1 MLVARGGLASA
12 AVTSP
17 ALLLVVLLLAAA
29 CGSGGDGSP
38 TPTGITS
45 GTAETTRGT
54 PTSGDAPP
62 AGTTRP
68 QARPIPVA
76 LLQPGDCFSL
86 LAPLAQVREAL
97 VVDCVEPH
105 DAELFFTAR
114 IEGDRYP
121 GENAVA
127 TFAQQQCLGAFEA
140 YVGVPYDD
148 SAVYAD
154 FFPLTAATW
163 ATGDHEVRCV
173 LFFPESGPITGSL
186 RGARR

>member
-1 MLVARGGLASA
+1 MFVARGRLASA
-12 AVTSP
+12 AATVAMASM
-17 ALLLVVLLLAAA
+17 LLLAAA
-29 CGSGGDGSP
+29 GCGDGDSAA

-45 GTAETTRGT
+45 GTTEATRAT
-54 PTSGDAPP
+54 PASGDAPP
-62 AGTTRP
+62 ASTTSPQSRP
-68 QARPIPVA
+68 VPIA
-76 LLQPGDCFSL
+76 LLEAGDCFTL

-105 DAELFFTAR
+105 DAELFFTAK

-121 GENAVA
+121 GESGVA
-127 TFAQQQCLGAFEA
+127 AFAQQQCLGAFEA
-140 YVGVPYDD
+140 YVGIPYDD

-154 FFPLTAATW
+154 FFPLTAAAW

-186 RGARR
+186 RNARR